1 MVEFSVNVS
10 RPVFGTLPGFVS
22 ASFGAKLGRRPR
34 ALHSNINES
43 FKVSRSCV
51 KRDAFARE
59 ALAFACQKEE
69 RGHPAFLMW

>member
-1 MVEFSVNVS
+1 MVELSVNVS

-43 FKVSRSCV
+43 FKV
-51 KRDAFARE
+51 
-59 ALAFACQKEE
+59 
-69 RGHPAFLMW
+69 